1 MLRADSINPAA
12 LQIRRIRRIQAR
24 KKIKGIDFPE
34 KAKPRR
40 EHPCG
45 VLYGQICF

>member
-12 LQIRRIRRIQAR
+12 LQIRRIQAR